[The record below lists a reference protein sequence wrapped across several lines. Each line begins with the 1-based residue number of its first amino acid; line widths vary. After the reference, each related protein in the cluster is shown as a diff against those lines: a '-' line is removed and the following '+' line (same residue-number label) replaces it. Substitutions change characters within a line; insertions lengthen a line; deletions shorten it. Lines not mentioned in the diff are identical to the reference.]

1 MQVMPF
7 DNTLTTILR
16 SLDILTNQV
25 YLRVES
31 SDTLVVA
38 RTVAAV
44 DYIRGVIES
53 IDLRRQKYHAQAII
67 PFLMRLLQI

>member
-25 YLRVES
+25 YLRVEN
-31 SDTLVVA
+31 SDILAVTRL
-38 RTVAAV
+38 VAAA
-44 DYIRGVIES
+44 DYIRGLIES
-53 IDLRRQKYHAQAII
+53 IDDGV
-67 PFLMRLLQI
+67 